1 MLMRCFREF
10 SALCILALE
19 PVIAC
24 GMNMDREDG
33 NVHNKSGVYS
43 TGGENTCVCHEIMG
57 MRQIFFALEGKPLP
71 NYDVC

>member
-1 MLMRCFREF
+1 MVCFTDKMLMRCFREF

-19 PVIAC
+19 PVIAR

-43 TGGENTCVCHEIMG
+43 TGGVILVFVM
-57 MRQIFFALEGKPLP
+57 K
-71 NYDVC
+71 

>member
-1 MLMRCFREF
+1 MVCFTDKMLMRCFREF

-43 TGGENTCVCHEIMG
+43 TGGEILVFVM
-57 MRQIFFALEGKPLP
+57 K
-71 NYDVC
+71 

>member
-1 MLMRCFREF
+1 MVCFTDKMLMRCFREF

-19 PVIAC
+19 PVIAR

-43 TGGENTCVCHEIMG
+43 TGGEIPVFVM
-57 MRQIFFALEGKPLP
+57 K
-71 NYDVC
+71 